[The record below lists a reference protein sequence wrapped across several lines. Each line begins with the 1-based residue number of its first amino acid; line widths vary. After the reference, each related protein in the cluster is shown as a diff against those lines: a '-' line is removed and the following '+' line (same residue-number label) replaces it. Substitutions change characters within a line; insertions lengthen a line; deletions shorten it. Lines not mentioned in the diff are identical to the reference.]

1 MFVFSCKLISDF
13 KGRVSI
19 LIIRKHAGIA
29 VRKIVAGLGGHRN
42 AVALVN
48 ELTAHIWN
56 APHVSVVSA
65 LSDTESGE
73 TAGGNRDITASGAL
87 LNVKA
92 DFIVKALIT
101 ISKGTT
107 YDTEGANELV
117 RNSCQNVL

>member
-1 MFVFSCKLISDF
+1 
-13 KGRVSI
+13 
-19 LIIRKHAGIA
+19 
-29 VRKIVAGLGGHRN
+29 VRKVVSGLGGHSN

-48 ELTAHIWN
+48 ELTGHLWN

-65 LSDTESGE
+65 LSDIESGE
-73 TAGGNRDITASGAL
+73 TAGGNREIAASGAL

-107 YDTEGANELV
+107 YDNEGAKELV
-117 RNSCQNVL
+117 C

>member
-1 MFVFSCKLISDF
+1 M
-13 KGRVSI
+13 
-19 LIIRKHAGIA
+19 RK
-29 VRKIVAGLGGHRN
+29 VVAGLGGHRN
-42 AVALVN
+42 AVALVT
-48 ELTAHIWN
+48 ELTAHLWN

-73 TAGGNRDITASGAL
+73 SAGGNRDITASGAL

-107 YDTEGANELV
+107 YDNEGAKELV
-117 RNSCQNVL
+117 RNRC